1 MNRFIASIIFFF
13 LTIFAQGQ
21 DISRHEA
28 DSLLRSLSK
37 AGADTAHI
45 NSLLKLALFEIHK
58 PGEFKID
65 LDSAA
70 LFINQ
75 ARQINNEIKSVE
87 ASGYITL
94 IESQF
99 EREKGQQE
107 EAKAS
112 VEKGIQIL
120 SNGTDKLQLGQAYME
135 LSDYYDYQD
144 PDQLLKKIQLVE
156 QAVNNFKL
164 SGNIERMAF
173 GLRMLGEYYWNAYSS
188 EKPENYYNALATALE
203 KCKLSLALYQ
213 SIQYTKLQGVYVML
227 GAVYFSQ
234 TDYGQ
239 SLNYE
244 LMALKTTEDVHDTT
258 MQLCQINNHIGIT
271 LVQLG
276 EYEKAAN
283 YFKNAIQTA
292 EKYKDI
298 ETIFIL
304 TSNIVDAYVR
314 AKKPSDARAILE
326 NISKKYV
333 EPKNNIEINSRIAGS
348 YLTVY
353 IPLKQYHLAKPYC
366 DQLLSM
372 SNNNKIDQLALN
384 YIYVMLIK
392 YYCSSNQYSSAL
404 IYLNKNDSLA
414 LKSGDPVR
422 IANNNH
428 LWFELDTARHH
439 YESAISHLVTFNKI
453 KDSMF
458 TATKSRQTQQLQV
471 QFETE
476 KKENQIRLLNERS
489 KLEQA
494 NLKQANLVKNVT
506 IGGIILV
513 LIIAGLLYR
522 QYRQKQK
529 ANLAVN
535 QKNELLQHLLT
546 EKEWLL
552 KEVHHRVKN
561 NLHTVICLLESQ
573 AYYLENDALK
583 AIENSQHRIYAMSL
597 IHQKIYQS

>member
-1 MNRFIASIIFFF
+1 MNRFIASIIFYF
-13 LTIFAQGQ
+13 LTIFTQGQ

-28 DSLLRSLSK
+28 DSLLRLLSK
-37 AGADTAHI
+37 GGGETDHI
-45 NSLLKLALFEIHK
+45 NSILKLALFEIHK

-75 ARQINNEIKSVE
+75 AKQINNEIKSVE

-99 EREKGQQE
+99 EREKGQQK

-112 VEKGIQIL
+112 VEKAIQIL
-120 SNGTDKLQLGQAYME
+120 SNGTDKLQFGQAYME

-173 GLRMLGEYYWNAYSS
+173 GLRMLGEYYWNASTS
-188 EKPENYYNALATALE
+188 EKPDNYYNALATALE

-213 SIQYTKLQGVYVML
+213 SIHYTKLQGVYVML

-283 YFKNAIQTA
+283 Y
-292 EKYKDI
+292 
-298 ETIFIL
+298 
-304 TSNIVDAYVR
+304 
-314 AKKPSDARAILE
+314 
-326 NISKKYV
+326 
-333 EPKNNIEINSRIAGS
+333 
-348 YLTVY
+348 LTVY
-353 IPLKQYHLAKPYC
+353 ITLKQYHLAKPYC

-458 TATKSRQTQQLQV
+458 TATKSQKTKQLYG
-471 QFETE
+471 QFEKE